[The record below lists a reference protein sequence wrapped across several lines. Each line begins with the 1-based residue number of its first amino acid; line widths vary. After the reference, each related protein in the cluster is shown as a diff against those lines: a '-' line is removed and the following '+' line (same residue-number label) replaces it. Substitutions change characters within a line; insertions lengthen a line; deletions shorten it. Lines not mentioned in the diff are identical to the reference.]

1 MTQREDAIGAL
12 LDEPDQVPAAVDVFG
27 RGLERLKLSPDVV
40 VRKRASYDA
49 VEELKFYKR
58 QEEPDQ

>member
-1 MTQREDAIGAL
+1 MTQRKDAIGAL
-12 LDEPDQVPAAVDVFG
+12 LDEPDQVPAAVDVLG

-49 VEELKFYKR
+49 VEE
-58 QEEPDQ
+58 